1 LFWIEKATKQ
11 ETIMAYSDFTLR
23 RVSQDFQLTL
33 MQGTFLSHYE
43 PIIPSPYLTQFLEKS
58 LPLAIALGT
67 EKARSEMIICPI
79 LIEVREILQQR
90 ISLFSGI
97 DFTVD
102 PSLGLNGICDFL
114 ISHSPEQILIEAPVA
129 VIVEAKKDDLNAG
142 LGQCIAEMVAAQKF
156 NQQQGHP
163 LTTMYGAV
171 TTGSLWRF
179 LKLEAQKVTIDLT
192 EYSVPPVDRILGILV
207 HIVSS
212 NNHSDKSP
220 NFS

>member
-1 LFWIEKATKQ
+1 MFWIEKATKQ

-33 MQGTFLSHYE
+33 MQGTFLSNYE
-43 PIIPSPYLTQFLEKS
+43 PITPSPYLAQFLEKS

-129 VIVEAKKDDLNAG
+129 VIVEAKKDDLHAG

-163 LTTMYGAV
+163 LTTM
-171 TTGSLWRF
+171 
-179 LKLEAQKVTIDLT
+179 
-192 EYSVPPVDRILGILV
+192 
-207 HIVSS
+207 
-212 NNHSDKSP
+212 
-220 NFS
+220 